1 MMARASLPTSLIPVL
16 VTGILPAQVLG
27 LEGLSRRADA
37 RRLDF
42 CDKHRNEASEEK
54 HLTTNGHGQIPRH
67 ASRRS
72 T

>member
-37 RRLDF
+37 RRLDS
-42 CDKHRNEASEEK
+42 CDKHRNEDGLSFLHTDSDCEGEA
-54 HLTTNGHGQIPRH
+54 
-67 ASRRS
+67 
-72 T
+72 